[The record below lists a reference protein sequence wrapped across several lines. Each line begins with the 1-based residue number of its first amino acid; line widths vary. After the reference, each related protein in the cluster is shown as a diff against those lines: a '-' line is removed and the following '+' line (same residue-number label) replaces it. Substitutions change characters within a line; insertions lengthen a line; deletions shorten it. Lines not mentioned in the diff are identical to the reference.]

1 MVKLE
6 VVFTSSNEIVEIK
19 LLDATNLA
27 DWSFLLTPLRQTFSL
42 DFTWMQDE
50 SKACMKN
57 FDETQLVWYKHMIPY
72 IMLDSSNS
80 SPESKQYEH
89 KSNSLDG
96 TNHVCVYDI
105 YEHRLRIVPAKLPL
119 ATQQLKLNRYLHIT
133 YNKMCQL
140 LRHEYMLRLI
150 LATLPPI
157 SPPKSPTIRRPMTR
171 ENPNSNLW
179 HHVPSLFAS
188 ISLPP
193 PMLVRNSPPLSA
205 SFNL

>member
-6 VVFTSSNEIVEIK
+6 VAFTSSNEIEDIK

-27 DWSFLLTPLRQTFSL
+27 DWSFFLTPLRQTFSL

-57 FDETQLVWYKHMIPY
+57 FDETQLMWFKHMIPY
-72 IMLDSSNS
+72 IVLDSNS
-80 SPESKQYEH
+80 SSESKQFEH
-89 KSNSLDG
+89 KSCNLDG
-96 TNHVCVYDI
+96 TTHVCIYDI
-105 YEHRLRIVPAKLPL
+105 YEHRLRIVPAKVPL
-119 ATQQLKLNRYLHIT
+119 ATQQLKSNRYLNIT

-150 LATLPPI
+150 LATLSPI

-171 ENPNSNLW
+171 ENQNPW
-179 HHVPSLFAS
+179 HVPALFAS

-193 PMLVRNSPPLSA
+193 PMLVRNSPPLPSL
-205 SFNL
+205 FNL